1 MCGAFPQCLRP
12 AVTTLIINRLHE
24 NDETALDECYRQL
37 GPLVRSYVGHFVPR
51 DDVED
56 VVQQV
61 FFELWRSRERVD
73 PERSLEAFIL
83 GIARKRSIDL
93 LRRRRNIVVDV
104 EQIRGLMG
112 EDGRELV
119 EQLAWAGEIRRA
131 LSTLPDEQRESLEM
145 AYFEDQTQ
153 SQIALRLG
161 IPLGT
166 VKARMARGARRLAAE
181 IERGEQ
187 Q

>member
-1 MCGAFPQCLRP
+1 VCGAFPQCLRP

-112 EDGRELV
+112 EDGRDLV

>member
-1 MCGAFPQCLRP
+1 M
-12 AVTTLIINRLHE
+12 TTLIVNRLQE
-24 NDETALDECYRQL
+24 NDESALDECYRQL

-104 EQIRGLMG
+104 EQIRGLVG
-112 EDGRELV
+112 EDGRELADR
-119 EQLAWAGEIRRA
+119 LAWAGEIRRA
-131 LSTLPDEQRESLEM
+131 LAILPEEQRESLEL

-153 SQIALRLG
+153 TQIAQRLG
-161 IPLGT
+161 VPLGT
-166 VKARMARGARRLAAE
+166 VKARMARGVRRLAAE
-181 IERGEQ
+181 IQRGEEQ
-187 Q
+187 

>member
-1 MCGAFPQCLRP
+1 M
-12 AVTTLIINRLHE
+12 TTQIVQRLQE
-24 NDETALDECYRQL
+24 NDETALEDCYREA
-37 GPLVRSYVGHFVPR
+37 GPVVRSYVRHFVPA
-51 DDVED
+51 DDVDD

-73 PERSLEAFIL
+73 PDRSLQAFIL

-104 EQIRGLMG
+104 EQIRGLVG
-112 EDGRELV
+112 EDGREMV
-119 EQLAWAGEIRRA
+119 DKLAWAGEIHRA
-131 LSTLPDEQRESLEM
+131 LATLPDEQRESLEL
-145 AYFEDQTQ
+145 AYFEDRTQ
-153 SQIALRLG
+153 PQIAQRLG

-166 VKARMARGARRLAAE
+166 VKARMARGVQRLALE

-187 Q
+187 R

>member
-1 MCGAFPQCLRP
+1 MSA
-12 AVTTLIINRLHE
+12 LIVNRLQE
-24 NDETALDECYRQL
+24 NDETALDECYRQV

-51 DDVED
+51 DDVDD

-61 FFELWRSRERVD
+61 FFELWRSRERMD
-73 PERSLEAFIL
+73 PSRSLEAFVL
-83 GIARKRSIDL
+83 GIARRRSIDL

-119 EQLAWAGEIRRA
+119 ERLAWAAEIRRA
-131 LSTLPDEQRESLEM
+131 LATLPDEQRESLEM

-153 SQIALRLG
+153 AQIAERLG
-161 IPLGT
+161 VPLGT

-181 IERGEQ
+181 IERGERQ
-187 Q
+187 